1 MPHLLGDFPTASECS
16 SPIDQH
22 TQVGETSADHM
33 SDLSMPDMG
42 VLLDEFNP
50 EAFPIEPTGPESGR
64 VSFDPP
70 KFPNTSAIANF
81 PELPELDLTGLT
93 EQPEAAHPNEPEI
106 AASYPQPCFPNT
118 RWQLPRRGTMPA
130 PQRQILVPTTRRL
143 HNLLPPRYASTMPRI
158 SQALYNWNLIQSTVG
173 VIPCARPLPAGTNPS
188 FLWHAIPH
196 YDKDSYRDPVE
207 DQVPCPSRCRK
218 RRRSISSPPS
228 PADVTMDFHANSG
241 EDSDNITGSKRLHHN
256 LRISPFRRTRHTRKS
271 SEVQQPLNLSRSTHR
286 RKSTCR
292 TLENQ

>member
-81 PELPELDLTGLT
+81 PEL
-93 EQPEAAHPNEPEI
+93 AVA
-106 AASYPQPCFPNT
+106 AASTRHNARSATANSRPNHQTPAQPTAASLRIHNAPHFASSIQLESHPEHCRCNT
-118 RWQLPRRGTMPA
+118 M
-130 PQRQILVPTTRRL
+130 RQT
-143 HNLLPPRYASTMPRI
+143 PPSRHKS
-158 SQALYNWNLIQSTVG
+158 
-173 VIPCARPLPAGTNPS
+173 VIPLAR
-188 FLWHAIPH
+188 
-196 YDKDSYRDPVE
+196 
-207 DQVPCPSRCRK
+207 
-218 RRRSISSPPS
+218 
-228 PADVTMDFHANSG
+228 NS
-241 EDSDNITGSKRLHHN
+241 
-256 LRISPFRRTRHTRKS
+256 
-271 SEVQQPLNLSRSTHR
+271 
-286 RKSTCR
+286 
-292 TLENQ
+292 TL